1 MRCCTAPE
9 GLHRHLKHALYVH
22 AVYILVGNKL
32 DVRTICVVD
41 MSFGTPMGTLSPGSG
56 HETRGPK

>member
-9 GLHRHLKHALYVH
+9 GLYVH